1 MRTGLVTAA
10 RTLATMA
17 LVVGVGLGTTG
28 GAEAGGEAGD
38 DGPRVVDVEGSHNG
52 HGRGGLD
59 LPGLGHSGNPGGVDY
74 PCYFY
79 RPLTDGYDRS
89 MSLDEA
95 EDLTVGMLLAG
106 LIEWSEVSPS
116 PQLTWPLVVGQPY
129 YRDCYL
135 PGQGPGTHRPAFTD
149 EFCYRSPCGS
159 TQTIE
164 EVIEN
169 LRAMVDPGPPIPVA
183 SPPLDSMVVGIENRL
198 GVGQLLVEITHTPDD
213 TGVLAL
219 AASISAVPVRVDW
232 AIEGE
237 VFLSCGP
244 AESTIGTDG
253 MPACAHTFATKTGG
267 PVDGS
272 VTVLWEVE
280 ATITRADGTVQNVP
294 QPPVI
299 EQTDVLIDVREV
311 EALVR

>member
-1 MRTGLVTAA
+1 MRTSMVIGRVLAA
-10 RTLATMA
+10 MA
-17 LVVGVGLGTTG
+17 LAASVGLGATG
-28 GAEAGGEAGD
+28 GAAAGEDDGD

-59 LPGLGHSGNPGGVDY
+59 LPGLGSTGNPGGVDY
-74 PCYFY
+74 PCYFH
-79 RPLTDGYDRS
+79 RPLADDYDRS
-89 MSLDEA
+89 MSLDAA
-95 EDLTVGMLLAG
+95 EDLTVAMLFAG
-106 LIEWSEVSPS
+106 LIEWAQVRPS

-135 PGQGPGTHRPAFTD
+135 PGQGPGTHPPAFSD

-159 TQTIE
+159 TQTVE

-183 SPPLDSMVVGIENRL
+183 NPPLDSMVVGIQNRF

-213 TGVLAL
+213 TGVLGL
-219 AASISAVPVRVDW
+219 AASIRAVPVRVDW

-244 AESTIGTDG
+244 AESMIGPDG
-253 MPACAHTFATKTGG
+253 MPGCAHTFSTNTDG
-267 PVDGS
+267 PVDGT
-272 VTVLWEVE
+272 VTVFWAVE
-280 ATITRADGTVQNVP
+280 ATVTQADGTVQNVP

-299 EQTDVLIDVREV
+299 EQTDVVIDVREV

>member
-1 MRTGLVTAA
+1 MRTRLVTGRVIAA
-10 RTLATMA
+10 MV
-17 LVVGVGLGTTG
+17 LVVSVGLSATG
-28 GAEAGGEAGD
+28 SAGAGEDDGD

-59 LPGLGHSGNPGGVDY
+59 LPGLGNSGNPGGVNY

-79 RPLTDGYDRS
+79 RPLADDYDRS
-89 MSLDEA
+89 MSLDGA
-95 EDLTVGMLLAG
+95 EDLTVAMLFAG
-106 LIEWSEVSPS
+106 LIEWSQVSPS

-129 YRDCYL
+129 YRDCYD
-135 PGQGPGTHRPAFTD
+135 PGEGPGTHTPAFTD

-183 SPPLDSMVVGIENRL
+183 NPPLDSIVVGIENRL

-213 TGVLAL
+213 TGVLGL
-219 AASISAVPVRVDW
+219 AASISAVPVRVEW
-232 AIEGE
+232 TIGGE
-237 VFLSCGP
+237 VFLTCGP
-244 AESTIGTDG
+244 EASMIGLDG
-253 MPACAHTFATKTGG
+253 MPGCTHTFSTNTGG

-272 VTVLWEVE
+272 VTVFWEVE

-294 QPPVI
+294 QPPVV
-299 EQTDVLIDVREV
+299 EQTDVVIDVREV